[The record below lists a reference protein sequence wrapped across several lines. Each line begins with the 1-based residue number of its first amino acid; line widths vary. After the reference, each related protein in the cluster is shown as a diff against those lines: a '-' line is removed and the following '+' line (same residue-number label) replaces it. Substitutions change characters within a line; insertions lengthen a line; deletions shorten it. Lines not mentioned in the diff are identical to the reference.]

1 MNEEFISI
9 VDNFTTNLNNFKKAY
24 FDYLEARKN
33 SDTDT
38 TRKQKNAIDTFVDN
52 IEDILDK
59 LYNTQHNYR
68 KDIRF
73 NTHFLR
79 QQNKQVLSKEEN
91 LKTNDDMMKGKNA
104 QMESKE
110 YIIKNANDEIDAYK
124 NQTMKY
130 IYLTILLGILIV
142 IKYMFI

>member
-73 NTHFLR
+73 NTHF
-79 QQNKQVLSKEEN
+79 
-91 LKTNDDMMKGKNA
+91 
-104 QMESKE
+104 
-110 YIIKNANDEIDAYK
+110 
-124 NQTMKY
+124 
-130 IYLTILLGILIV
+130 
-142 IKYMFI
+142 